1 MSRLW
6 IRLIRHHRIMRQET
20 VDCPWGGQN
29 DALREACHAMDVPAP
44 IWLSKNENEFEQFRR
59 TAFIADNFVETVSFD
74 RMEIEFLDD
83 TDRKRKSMDP
93 RNAFDGF

>member
-29 DALREACHAMDVPAP
+29 DALREACPDIPY
-44 IWLSKNENEFEQFRR
+44 IDLCEY
-59 TAFIADNFVETVSFD
+59 
-74 RMEIEFLDD
+74 LDASGYK
-83 TDRKRKSMDP
+83 TL
-93 RNAFDGF
+93 DGVHYDQATCQKIYDYYKQTTPLY